1 MYQGGEGI
9 RRLAQRGVVWPL
21 SIMPIDAAAL
31 LAPPDSQLPLLY
43 ELSRLLN
50 RHAALEDA
58 LPPFMERIERALGAT
73 AALAALALSPG
84 EAPTILVAPPSGM
97 AGAGGEGLE
106 EILALPRG
114 TVLRLGEGPLGEILE
129 RGGSFRAESGGTR
142 LLAGPVIVEGSA
154 VGLMAFLQRDG
165 RRGPLPGGGSDEP
178 LAMVER
184 AAALLA
190 EACSF
195 RRQIGRAALHAEE
208 VRRPV
213 AVAAVPAPG
222 REAPRSLAEPDYG
235 LVGRSNAL
243 REFLSLVA
251 TVAPADSTVLLSGES
266 GTGKELAARAL
277 HGASRRSAGPFVA
290 VNCAAIPESLVESEL
305 FGHERGAF
313 TGAQALRRGRFEL
326 AEGGTIFLDEVA
338 EMPLGLQ
345 AKLLRVIQERS
356 FERVGG
362 GRPIRADIRI
372 VAATNRDLTRE
383 VREGRFRE
391 DLYFRLAVFPLRLPP
406 LRERGGD
413 VVLLADHFAEKI
425 GRRIGKPIA
434 RISTPALD
442 LLTIYHWPGNV
453 RELENAIER
462 AVLLSADG
470 VIHAYHLPPSLQS
483 AESTG
488 TPPGSTLD
496 AALAR
501 LERELVVEAL
511 KIEGGNAAAAA
522 RRLGVTERRMGLALR
537 RFGIDWRRFRTRA

>member
-1 MYQGGEGI
+1 
-9 RRLAQRGVVWPL
+9 
-21 SIMPIDAAAL
+21 MPFDAAAL
-31 LAPPDSQLPLLY
+31 LAPPDSQLSLLY

-50 RHAALEDA
+50 RHTTLDDA
-58 LPPFMERIERALGAT
+58 LPPFVERVERALGA
-73 AALAALALSPG
+73 AASLAALSFVPG
-84 EAPTILVAPPSGM
+84 EAPTVLVAPPSGV
-97 AGAGGEGLE
+97 AGSGKAGLARH
-106 EILALPRG
+106 LALPRG
-114 TVLRLGEGPLGEILE
+114 TVLRLGEGPLGGILE
-129 RGGSFRAESGGTR
+129 RGVSFREEGGGER
-142 LLAGPVIVEGSA
+142 LLASPVLAEGSA
-154 VGLMAFLQRDG
+154 LGLLAFLLRQGDG
-165 RRGPLPGGGSDEP
+165 DPAPGIATEE
-178 LAMVER
+178 LQALVER
-184 AAALLA
+184 AAALLS
-190 EACSF
+190 EACSL
-195 RRQIGRAALHAEE
+195 RRRIGRAALHAEE
-208 VRRPV
+208 GRRLEAT
-213 AVAAVPAPG
+213 AVSPAGKTVPASVG
-222 REAPRSLAEPDYG
+222 ESDYG

-243 REFLSLVA
+243 REFLALVA
-251 TVAPADSTVLLSGES
+251 TVAPAESTVLLTGES

-277 HGASRRSAGPFVA
+277 HAASRRATGPFVA

-372 VAATNRDLTRE
+372 VAATNRDLDRE

-391 DLYFRLAVFPLRLPP
+391 DLFFRLAVFPLRLPP

-442 LLTIYHWPGNV
+442 LLTSYHWPGNV

-462 AVLLSADG
+462 AVLLSSDG

-511 KIEGGNAAAAA
+511 KIEGGNAAAAS

-537 RFGIDWRRFRTRA
+537 RFGIDWHRFRTRK